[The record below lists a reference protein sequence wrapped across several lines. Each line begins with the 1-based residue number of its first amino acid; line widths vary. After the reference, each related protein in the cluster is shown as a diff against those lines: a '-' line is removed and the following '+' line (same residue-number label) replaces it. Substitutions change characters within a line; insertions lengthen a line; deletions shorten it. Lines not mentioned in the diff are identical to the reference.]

1 MVEHDRRDV
10 LKYTGLT
17 AMGGLLSTGVAA
29 ADEARSTPLEESPG
43 WSSLGGNPGNNP
55 VVPAGS
61 DPEPPVTVAWEY
73 DHGGPVAVVD
83 DTVYLTADG
92 EVHALDAADGTLE
105 WKTENIGA
113 TGTPAVTAD
122 LVYVGGERLTQ
133 LKRDDGEICCQS
145 DLGYDEAIPSPV
157 IANDRVFVVA
167 DGVLYAVDAHDN
179 DERWQFEPDGD
190 PLYEQPVAVGGGAV
204 FAVSESRAF
213 ALELEDGTVRW
224 ADEEPVGDDEHSR
237 FMEPNPRQTSSPVAT
252 DDVVAIGSADTDENS
267 MWPLGYTTLY
277 DVETGEQRASSER
290 NPFDPGPITD
300 GRFYGLDSH
309 KGTGYD
315 RETGEEVWNAEVN
328 TYRVPSMAVGDGI
341 VYAGLTIDGM
351 GYDPDDVP
359 EEIDG
364 VYALDAET
372 GEIEWSVGT
381 NEIPSIAIADET
393 IYASSETLVA
403 IRSEGDDRP
412 DGSDEEDQTDDGDD
426 ADGSDDTDDS
436 GEDAPAED
444 ENSDGGDDT
453 NESTTGD
460 TDEPDV
466 DDADDGNASDDESGT
481 DNGAEDTEEA
491 VPGFT
496 TGAGVVS
503 GAAALEW
510 LRRRN
515 GSADDAAK

>member
-29 ADEARSTPLEESPG
+29 ADGARTAPLEESPG
-43 WSSLGGNPGNNP
+43 WSSLGGNSGNNP
-55 VVPAGS
+55 VVPAS
-61 DPEPPVTVAWEY
+61 SEPEPPVTVAWEY
-73 DHGGPVAVVD
+73 NHGGPVAVVD
-83 DTVYLTADG
+83 DTVYLTVDG

-133 LKRDDGEICCQS
+133 LERDDGEICCQS
-145 DLGYDEAIPSPV
+145 DLGYDEAIPSPA

-179 DERWQFEPDGD
+179 EERWQFEPDGD
-190 PLYEQPVAVGGGAV
+190 PLYEQPVAVGGGVV

-224 ADEEPVGDDEHSR
+224 TDDEPVGDDEHSR

-252 DDVVAIGSADTDENS
+252 DDVVAIGSADTDEYS

-277 DVETGEQRASSER
+277 DVETGEKRASCER
-290 NPFDPGPITD
+290 APFDPGPITD
-300 GRFYGLDSH
+300 DRFYGLDSH
-309 KGTGYD
+309 NGTGYD
-315 RETGEEVWNAEVN
+315 RETGEELWNTEVN

-341 VYAGLTIDGM
+341 VYAGLTIDGI

-381 NEIPSIAIADET
+381 NEIPTVAITDGT
-393 IYASSETLVA
+393 VYASSETLVA
-403 IRSEGDDRP
+403 IRSEGDDR
-412 DGSDEEDQTDDGDD
+412 SEE
-426 ADGSDDTDDS
+426 SDD
-436 GEDAPAED
+436 EDAPAD
-444 ENSDGGDDT
+444 GENHGGNGDDDT
-453 NESTTGD
+453 SESTTGD
-460 TDEPDV
+460 ADESDV
-466 DDADDGNASDDESGT
+466 GDEGDGNESRTGSAEET
-481 DNGAEDTEEA
+481 DGEEA

-496 TGAGVVS
+496 AGAGVAG

-510 LRRRN
+510 LRRRS
-515 GSADDAAK
+515 GSADDAAE